1 MCHPCC
7 PNHCGRTFSTFCQ
20 RYVSKKILLILAA
33 AFRNFRYHY
42 NFKGYHY
49 IDGLIYAI
57 PRLLRLRTFSI
68 HTLTTPPNGLIDALF
83 QSPSV
88 VELSFEETPLDFR
101 LPRVT
106 CESLH
111 TLRFKDGR
119 DLRVSGGPRFFIR
132 SWRESPG
139 RRKYEEMESERC
151 QSDTAA
157 TTRILGRHSPFL
169 RHLELTSGLTS
180 VRHLATTTWPVL
192 QTLIL
197 TGPCPSHREP
207 ILQIMQAMPA
217 LRDLQIMYAICPPR
231 YISFC
236 VCLPNSITEITT
248 SSTLTLATCS
258 PALQSMTLSN
268 PHSADAV
275 WRGIPPS
282 LESLTLLSIYE
293 WPHKTVGIDIAYAT
307 RIVRHVSTC
316 GARLRELRIFVNSEP
331 TVDLIDTIVRHFP
344 ALQILHVGMDVWPRG
359 ARQDIN
365 ISLLVRNS
373 NNIFS
378 LK

>member
-1 MCHPCC
+1 
-7 PNHCGRTFSTFCQ
+7 
-20 RYVSKKILLILAA
+20 
-33 AFRNFRYHY
+33 
-42 NFKGYHY
+42 
-49 IDGLIYAI
+49 
-57 PRLLRLRTFSI
+57 
-68 HTLTTPPNGLIDALF
+68 
-83 QSPSV
+83 
-88 VELSFEETPLDFR
+88 
-101 LPRVT
+101 
-106 CESLH
+106 
-111 TLRFKDGR
+111 
-119 DLRVSGGPRFFIR
+119 
-132 SWRESPG
+132 
-139 RRKYEEMESERC
+139 MESERC

-169 RHLELTSGLTS
+169 RHLELSSGLTS

-236 VCLPNSITEITT
+236 VCLPNSVTEITT

-275 WRGIPPS
+275 WRGIPRS

-344 ALQILHVGMDVWPRG
+344 ALQTLHVGMDVWPRG
-359 ARQDIN
+359 ARQDID

-373 NNIFS
+373 NNFFS
-378 LK
+378 LSSTIRQEEYVQALLPLLALRELYLGLILPESAYVYAFASVFCHRLPSLEVVGIQQVDASAFYHPARIEWWATYVTRGRNGLRYHDICEPLLS